1 MSGLLNALGAEHLA
15 SKSSMMKWWLALNS
29 YQQKLSTQVCKYRH
43 TVLTSTY
50 TQALDKG
57 MYAGHIQSGAVLMI
71 PKEND
76 SYSFII
82 VDKEKKIKR
91 LFIVAAL
98 IAALNGQNYAYGV
111 EQSDLL
117 KLYAHS
123 RIINDK
129 QYQCFHSLIT
139 KESNWRVNAKNGSHY
154 GLGQMRNLNYKKLDG
169 FTQVDWSIRYITK
182 RYGSMCNA
190 WRFFKAKGYH

>member
-1 MSGLLNALGAEHLA
+1 
-15 SKSSMMKWWLALNS
+15 MMNS

-43 TVLTSTY
+43 AHLTSTY
-50 TQALDKG
+50 TRALDKG
-57 MYAGHIQSGAVLMI
+57 MYAGHIQSGAFLMI

-76 SYSFII
+76 SYSFKV
-82 VDKEKKIKR
+82 VDKERKIKR
-91 LFIVAAL
+91 LFIVASL
-98 IAALNGQNYAYGV
+98 IAALNGQSYAYGV

-139 KESNWRVNAKNGSHY
+139 KESNWRVDAKNGSHY
-154 GLGQMRNLNYKKLDG
+154 GIGQMRNLNYKKLDG
-169 FTQVDWSIRYITK
+169 FSQVDWSIRYITK
-182 RYGSMCNA
+182 RYGSMCNG
-190 WRFFKAKGYH
+190 WRFFKDKGYH